1 MKLKKMAIKL
11 EKMKIKK
18 TPTEQLIKEYRILKD
33 KLDKT
38 DKELINGKH
47 IDRIMDKYIRISR
60 KMENIQ
66 EELEDREVY
75 LCEFFDDIWD
85 I

>member
-18 TPTEQLIKEYRILKD
+18 SSTEQLIKEYRILKD